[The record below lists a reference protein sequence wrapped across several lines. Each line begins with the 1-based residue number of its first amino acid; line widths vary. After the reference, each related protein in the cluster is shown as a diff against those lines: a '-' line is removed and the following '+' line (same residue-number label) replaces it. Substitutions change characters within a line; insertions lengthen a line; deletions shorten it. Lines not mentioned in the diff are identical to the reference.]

1 MNAKPMHSLLAIVAS
16 AVLLA
21 ACNGGEEEAPEES
34 PEARET
40 PAETTPEATTP
51 TAAPTTSPSAVLR
64 VTLAAQNEVPQ
75 AGDSE
80 MSGTGTVRVDTA
92 SGQVCPDLNI
102 TKPQGT
108 AIRAAHIHRG
118 AAGANG
124 PIVVPFQS
132 EADRIKDDCATAEQ
146 ALVTEIQQQPEAFYV
161 NVHTEQFPNGAI
173 RGQLSR

>member
-1 MNAKPMHSLLAIVAS
+1 MKSLLAIVAS
-16 AVLLA
+16 AALLT
-21 ACNGGEEEAPEES
+21 ACNGGEEEAPEET

-40 PAETTPEATTP
+40 PAETTPEAATP
-51 TAAPTTSPSAVLR
+51 TATPAATAPPVLR

-80 MSGTGTVRVDTA
+80 MSGTGTVRLNPA
-92 SGQVCPDLNI
+92 SGEVCPDLEI

-124 PIVVPFQS
+124 PIVIPFES
-132 EADRIKDDCATAEQ
+132 EADRVNDDCVTADP
-146 ALVTEIQQQPEAFYV
+146 ALVTEVSQQPDGFYV